1 MNLFTIGIVVAV
13 AFVLQIV
20 FSMAQMKYFSR
31 EFVELRRGGRVVCGR
46 KSGGFYA
53 GAVAM
58 FQIDADGMIT
68 AAKKIEGVTVL
79 ARVKSMPGFIGKH
92 IANLTGEEI
101 DKSHKNLRKAV
112 RDASLTYRKYIA
124 GETITEPLSPL
135 QQAGIYART
144 FFKSKKA

>member
-1 MNLFTIGIVVAV
+1 
-13 AFVLQIV
+13 
-20 FSMAQMKYFSR
+20 
-31 EFVELRRGGRVVCGR
+31 
-46 KSGGFYA
+46 
-53 GAVAM
+53 M